1 MIGKLWTAFF
11 SLAVVFGA
19 LTGRMT
25 AVSQAAVSG
34 ASEAVSLILGITGTM
49 MLWSGMMVIV
59 QGCGLGRR
67 IQRLFFPLLR
77 RLFGS
82 VSRDREAMELV
93 SANITANLLGLSNAA
108 TPIGLQAARAL
119 RKAEGERS
127 TDGVLT
133 LIVLNTAS
141 IQLIPTTVAAVR
153 SSLGCQTPFDIMPA
167 VWAASVLSVAAVLTA
182 ARMLRRAF

>member
-1 MIGKLWTAFF
+1 
-11 SLAVVFGA
+11 
-19 LTGRMT
+19 
-25 AVSQAAVSG
+25 
-34 ASEAVSLILGITGTM
+34 
-49 MLWSGMMVIV
+49 MLWSGMMEIV
-59 QGCGLGRR
+59 QRSGLSC
-67 IQRLFFPLLR
+67 RLQLLFLPLLR
-77 RLFGS
+77 RLFGA